1 MPGIDYMSDL
11 LVFYPKGKYLYI
23 EFLGGRYI
31 EKQPKTPEE
40 VSQFAFEIKPI
51 IEQLDEYVIQHN
63 LKEIIELNLKGVPI
77 SKLNSEMA
85 VHLMQLITEI
95 RPDKGILEKIQIT
108 NSNPIFNMVYRSI
121 KSRLPARIKDIVC
134 FANQDKFF

>member
-1 MPGIDYMSDL
+1 MSDL

-31 EKQPKTPEE
+31 EKQPKTPHE
-40 VSQFAFEIKPI
+40 VSQFAYEIKPI
-51 IEQLDEYVIQHN
+51 IEQLDEFVLSHN

-77 SKLNSEMA
+77 SKLNSDMA

-121 KSRLPARIKDIVC
+121 KSRLPDRVKDIVC